1 VTLLAT
7 PFPGL
12 AFALAL
18 ASSFDVRSAAADAS
32 LFLLVG
38 GLVMLTLICIL
49 VLVQNVLPE
58 RGGPQPTNDQR
69 AAMRRLR
76 SLDGGPLAQHI
87 AQRKGRRRLY
97 CLAPVDLALDR
108 VVELRLGEPR
118 LLQALDRASRIRLYG
133 CRGCSF
139 AAASAAAPGA
149 QAPGCAR
156 ERAALEEVF
165 GAVFGSSV
173 RAQES
178 ACRRR
183 GDAACEFEVAH

>member
-1 VTLLAT
+1 MPPLPAPVSAMA
-7 PFPGL
+7 
-12 AFALAL
+12 AFV
-18 ASSFDVRSAAADAS
+18 DVRSAAADAS

-38 GLVMLTLICIL
+38 GLVMLTVICLL
-49 VLVQNVLPE
+49 VLVQNILPDRE
-58 RGGPQPTNDQR
+58 GAQPTSEQR
-69 AAMRRLR
+69 PAMRRLR
-76 SLDGGPLAQHI
+76 SLEGGPLAQHI
-87 AQRKGRRRLY
+87 AQRKGRRRPY
-97 CLAPVDLALDR
+97 ALAPVDLALDR

-133 CRGCSF
+133 CRGCAFS
-139 AAASAAAPGA
+139 ASPAGAPS
-149 QAPGCAR
+149 PGCAR

-165 GAVFGSSV
+165 GAVFGASA